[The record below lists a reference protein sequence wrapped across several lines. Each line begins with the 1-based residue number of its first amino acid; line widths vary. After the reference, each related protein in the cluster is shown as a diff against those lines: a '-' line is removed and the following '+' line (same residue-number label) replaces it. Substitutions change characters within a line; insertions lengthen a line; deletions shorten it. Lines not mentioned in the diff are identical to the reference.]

1 MKKFQEKYP
10 YYTIKEDEASKT
22 IYFQHDSETTY
33 TPEELLAMFLEFAKE
48 IASDFAGISKI
59 KENETTDRALD
70 WEIRKGDHSETN
82 RLGQAESESS
92 KRLGKIPELG

>member
-10 YYTIKEDEASKT
+10 YYTIKEDEASKA

-59 KENETTDRALD
+59 KEKIFFNKSKFTL
-70 WEIRKGDHSETN
+70 KNN
-82 RLGQAESESS
+82 RSTQL
-92 KRLGKIPELG
+92 

>member
-59 KENETTDRALD
+59 KEKISSLHSLFFKPYLSPWSFSRIFL
-70 WEIRKGDHSETN
+70 IRPS
-82 RLGQAESESS
+82 L
-92 KRLGKIPELG
+92 